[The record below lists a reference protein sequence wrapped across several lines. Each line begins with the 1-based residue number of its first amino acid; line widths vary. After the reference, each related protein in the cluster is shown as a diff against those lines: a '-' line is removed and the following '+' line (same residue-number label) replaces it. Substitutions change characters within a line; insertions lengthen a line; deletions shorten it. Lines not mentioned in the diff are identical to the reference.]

1 MTVEGKI
8 KECGELKEYELP
20 QETVWIAIYKHQEE
34 EGGIWS
40 SWTEM
45 SKDKLLEHLRHSTS
59 KRYGVRIYSI
69 KV

>member
-8 KECGELKEYELP
+8 TECGELKEYEVP
-20 QETVWIAIYKHQEE
+20 QETVWIALYKYQE

-45 SKDKLLEHLRHSTS
+45 SKDKLLEHLRHPTN